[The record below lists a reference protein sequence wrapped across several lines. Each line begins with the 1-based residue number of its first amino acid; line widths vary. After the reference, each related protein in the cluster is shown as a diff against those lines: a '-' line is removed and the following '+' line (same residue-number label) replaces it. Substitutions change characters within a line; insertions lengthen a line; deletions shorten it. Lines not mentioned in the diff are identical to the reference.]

1 MRHLPSKLVAG
12 GLSAA
17 VVLLWWPRFFP
28 SDSVESWLAR
38 GVVWTLCVETMILA
52 FGPLETAMWETRPGQ
67 RLRGRASAARRRL
80 DADSPRRR
88 LAAAS
93 SVAALA
99 LALASTA
106 ILLGP
111 PRAAQP
117 ARVATRHVTEVKRI
131 VRVVKKPVR
140 VIAEAPAPP
149 NGPAAP
155 LTQPTTLPRD
165 SAPAQRKRTSQ
176 PKRSQSTGTEAQ
188 PRHPAAAPQQ
198 TQQQEPQPAAGG
210 TVQSPVTG

>member
-1 MRHLPSKLVAG
+1 LPSKLVAG

-52 FGPLETAMWETRPGQ
+52 FVPLEAALWDTRAGQ
-67 RLRGRASAARRRL
+67 RLRGRAHAARRRL

-88 LAAAS
+88 LGAAC

-99 LALASTA
+99 VGAATTA

-111 PRAAQP
+111 PRAPQSP
-117 ARVATRHVTEVKRI
+117 RVATRHVTEVKRI

-140 VIAEAPAPP
+140 VIAQAPAVPA
-149 NGPAAP
+149 PAAP
-155 LTQPTTLPRD
+155 LTQPTTVR
-165 SAPAQRKRTSQ
+165 SSHAGMQTRNKTQQ
-176 PKRSQSTGTEAQ
+176 PKRSEPTPSDTQL
-188 PRHPAAAPQQ
+188 RHEPVQQPQQ
-198 TQQQEPQPAAGG
+198 SQPQQQAGG
-210 TVQSPVTG
+210 GGAAQAPVTG